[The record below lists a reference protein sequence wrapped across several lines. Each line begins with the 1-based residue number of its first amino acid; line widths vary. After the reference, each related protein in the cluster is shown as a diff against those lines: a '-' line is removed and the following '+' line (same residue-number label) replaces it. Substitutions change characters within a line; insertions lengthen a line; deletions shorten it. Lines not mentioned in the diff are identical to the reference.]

1 MTRVSLL
8 TIVLAYT
15 LILGAGCALN
25 RANVTAL
32 SKEQGAYYA
41 TLRKTMKDNRQTF
54 EIGLKEQLKADLV
67 RQQQLLE
74 WRRDLAKAEVLLQ
87 VGSQVSKERKLL
99 LLTLADLNL
108 EHLKQAEA
116 LEEID
121 RSRLKV
127 VLGLYDA
134 VIKAA
139 GALEKNNRAIT
150 EYLGS
155 GDAEFAVR
163 SLDVEGIV
171 RATSNF
177 RDLQAQLQGIEA
189 RSEEERR
196 KDNARLQKNIERS
209 RQTLIKAF
217 EK

>member
-32 SKEQGAYYA
+32 SEEQGAYYA
-41 TLRKTMKDNRQTF
+41 TLRKTMKDHRQTF

>member
-15 LILGAGCALN
+15 LILVAGCAFN

-32 SKEQGAYYA
+32 SEEQGAYYA
-41 TLRKTMKDNRQTF
+41 TLRKTMKDHRQTF

-67 RQQQLLE
+67 RQHQLLE